1 MLMKYFTFFFG
12 TKFLKSNVYF
22 ILMAQVNS
30 EEPRINPMWLVA
42 TMLDGTTL
50 SYSEWTDR

>member
-1 MLMKYFTFFFG
+1 MKYFTFFFG